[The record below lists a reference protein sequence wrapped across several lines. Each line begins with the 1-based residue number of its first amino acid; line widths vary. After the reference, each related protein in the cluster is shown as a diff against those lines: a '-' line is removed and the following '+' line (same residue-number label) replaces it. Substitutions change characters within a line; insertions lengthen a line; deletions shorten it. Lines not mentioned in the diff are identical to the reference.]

1 MAELNIS
8 LATGGR
14 EAPTPIRI
22 RRQAGSRSVFD
33 NSGQNGFFSIS
44 PSRIVGTRPVYVD
57 LNVARKVIAS
67 IDSMGASAKRGCA
80 MAANRAAE
88 KVARRFIGI
97 AKRDLNT
104 DGAEAD
110 RAISV
115 TAIATESNPSA
126 RVTVKEFPLPLIR
139 FSPVETDSG
148 VMAITDRSR
157 APRQIDDGFIATG
170 RDGSLT
176 AFVREGNRRYPLDE
190 LYGPSVR
197 QFIADRLPQERPWIT
212 AILFD
217 ELRRATDKVIN
228 ENFGFDT
235 LSPLDSAVQQFTR

>member
-8 LATGGR
+8 LAPSSR
-14 EAPTPIRI
+14 ETPNPIRI
-22 RRQAGSRSVFD
+22 RRQVGSRDIFD
-33 NSGQNGFFSIS
+33 NSGQNGFFSTS
-44 PSRIVGTRPVYVD
+44 PSRIVGRRPVYIDVD
-57 LNVARKVIAS
+57 VARKVIAS

-104 DGAEAD
+104 DPAEAE

-115 TAIATESNPSA
+115 TAIATESSPSA
-126 RVTVKEFPLPLIR
+126 RVTVKEYALPLIR
-139 FSPVETDSG
+139 FNPTETDSG
-148 VMAITDRSR
+148 VLAITDRRR
-157 APRQIDDGFIATG
+157 APQQIEDGFIAKG

-197 QFIADRLPQERPWIT
+197 DFIADRLPQEQPWVT

-235 LSPLDSAVQQFTR
+235 LSPLDSFAQSLSR